1 MAQQITRLLPNR
13 SINEKDVINNY
24 SFDSNS
30 GEAGT
35 FVKVSAGNLTLD
47 PVEYGDFGPFANS
60 LGNATSQY
68 PFVPQKVSTAGTGD
82 AGLVLGM
89 LLRDVREFDENGERL
104 LYYPQKREELQCV
117 LSGEAVPVLTK
128 GVLTFT
134 QTAFTNAGLGGAHRP
149 AVGDW
154 IVPSVDGAF
163 TGIKTAD
170 KQAYTNYKVGV
181 VLATGT
187 RVSAQDAD
195 AFTGYYAM
203 VKIDL

>member
-104 LYYPQKREELQCV
+104 LYYPQKKFDLQCV
-117 LSGEAVPVLTK
+117 LSGEAVPVATR
-128 GVLTFT
+128 GVVDINVRGL
-134 QTAFTNAGLGGAHRP
+134 AGG
-149 AVGDW
+149 VC
-154 IVPSVDGAF
+154 PSVGQAAVVVAGGKV
-163 TGIKTAD
+163 TGV
-170 KQAYTNYKVGV
+170 AYGSLTEAQKAVMVGTFIG
-181 VLATGT
+181 TGL
-187 RVSAQDAD
+187 RESQQDTDFA
-195 AFTGYYAM
+195 AGPYARLKFS
-203 VKIDL
+203 V

>member
-104 LYYPQKREELQCV
+104 LYYPQKKFDLQCV
-117 LSGEAVPVLTK
+117 LSGEAVPVATR
-128 GVLTFT
+128 GVVDINVRGL
-134 QTAFTNAGLGGAHRP
+134 AGG
-149 AVGDW
+149 VC
-154 IVPSVDGAF
+154 PSVGQAAVVVAGGKV
-163 TGIKTAD
+163 TGV
-170 KQAYTNYKVGV
+170 AYGSLTDAQKAVTVGSFIG
-181 VLATGT
+181 TGL
-187 RVSAQDAD
+187 RESQQDTDFA
-195 AFTGYYAM
+195 AGPYARLKFS
-203 VKIDL
+203 V

>member
-104 LYYPQKREELQCV
+104 LYYPQKKFDLQCV
-117 LSGEAVPVLTK
+117 LSGEAVPVATR
-128 GVLTFT
+128 GVVDINVRGL
-134 QTAFTNAGLGGAHRP
+134 AGGLCP
-149 AVGDW
+149 NVGDAAVVVAGGKVTGVAYGSLTDAQKAVTVGSF
-154 IVPSVDGAF
+154 IGTGLRESQQDTDFAAGPYARLKFSV
-163 TGIKTAD
+163 
-170 KQAYTNYKVGV
+170 
-181 VLATGT
+181 
-187 RVSAQDAD
+187 
-195 AFTGYYAM
+195 
-203 VKIDL
+203 

>member
-104 LYYPQKREELQCV
+104 LYYPQKKFDLQCV
-117 LSGEAVPVLTK
+117 LSGEAVPVATR
-128 GVLTFT
+128 GVVDINVRGL
-134 QTAFTNAGLGGAHRP
+134 AGGISP
-149 AVGDW
+149 NVGDAAVVVAGGKVTGVAYGSLTDAQKAVTVGSF
-154 IVPSVDGAF
+154 IGTGLRESQQDTDFAAGPYARLKFSV
-163 TGIKTAD
+163 
-170 KQAYTNYKVGV
+170 
-181 VLATGT
+181 
-187 RVSAQDAD
+187 
-195 AFTGYYAM
+195 
-203 VKIDL
+203 

>member
-104 LYYPQKREELQCV
+104 LYYPQKKFDLQCV
-117 LSGEAVPVLTK
+117 LSGEAVPVATR
-128 GVLTFT
+128 GVVDINVRGL
-134 QTAFTNAGLGGAHRP
+134 AGG
-149 AVGDW
+149 VC
-154 IVPSVDGAF
+154 PSVGQAAVVVAGGKV
-163 TGIKTAD
+163 TGV
-170 KQAYTNYKVGV
+170 AYGSLTDAQKAVTVGSFIG
-181 VLATGT
+181 TGLRESQQNT
-187 RVSAQDAD
+187 DFAA
-195 AFTGYYAM
+195 GPYARLKFS
-203 VKIDL
+203 V

>member
-104 LYYPQKREELQCV
+104 LYYPQKKFDLQCV
-117 LSGEAVPVLTK
+117 LSGEAVPVATR
-128 GVLTFT
+128 GVVDINVRGL
-134 QTAFTNAGLGGAHRP
+134 AGGICP
-149 AVGDW
+149 NVGDAAVVVAGGKVTGVAYGSLTDAQKAVTVGSF
-154 IVPSVDGAF
+154 IGTGLRESQQNTDFAAGPYARLKFSV
-163 TGIKTAD
+163 
-170 KQAYTNYKVGV
+170 
-181 VLATGT
+181 
-187 RVSAQDAD
+187 
-195 AFTGYYAM
+195 
-203 VKIDL
+203 

>member
-104 LYYPQKREELQCV
+104 LYYPQKKFDLQCV
-117 LSGEAVPVLTK
+117 LSGEAVPVATR
-128 GVLTFT
+128 GVVDINVRGL
-134 QTAFTNAGLGGAHRP
+134 AGGLC
-149 AVGDW
+149 
-154 IVPSVDGAF
+154 PSVGQAAVVVAGGKV
-163 TGIKTAD
+163 TGV
-170 KQAYTNYKVGV
+170 AYGSLTDAQKAVTVGSFIG
-181 VLATGT
+181 TGL
-187 RVSAQDAD
+187 RESQQDTDFA
-195 AFTGYYAM
+195 AGPYARLKFS
-203 VKIDL
+203 V